1 MSKNMYTN
9 RNTHDTNCH
18 RNYGGPNKD
27 AVTTGTFEQ
36 ADRTDDFDYDYLG
49 KSASANDQTGL
60 IHPDHKMMTKL
71 NLIRMCFLLRHRC

>member
-36 ADRTDDFDYDYLG
+36 ADRTMILTMIIWE
-49 KSASANDQTGL
+49 NL
-60 IHPDHKMMTKL
+60 LLPMTRL
-71 NLIRMCFLLRHRC
+71 V

>member
-27 AVTTGTFEQ
+27 AVTTGTFSRQIEPMIL
-36 ADRTDDFDYDYLG
+36 TMIIWENL
-49 KSASANDQTGL
+49 L
-60 IHPDHKMMTKL
+60 LPMTRL
-71 NLIRMCFLLRHRC
+71 V